1 MALSLKHS
9 FNSPKSDGTD
19 ATLVQPSNW
28 NAEHSLTLG
37 TAKLVGRTTSGTG
50 AAEEISVGAGLTL
63 SAGSLTGNV
72 VTVAGRT
79 GAITLAVADV
89 TGAAPL
95 ASPTFTGT
103 VSGAAATLTGTLT
116 GVAGAFSG
124 ALSGATVADAVGT
137 IRPIV
142 AGTSVATTSGTA
154 LDLSI
159 TIPSWVKR
167 ITIAY
172 NGVSLSGSAHSIIQL
187 GAGSYATT
195 GYVATGAYAGSAN
208 QAGVASAT
216 NGLMVHGGSATN
228 ALTGVMTIVAM
239 GSNLWVASHSGFLNS
254 NIGVM
259 GGGSVTLGGTL
270 DRIRLTTTNGTDTFD
285 AGSVNILYE

>member
-79 GAITLAVADV
+79 GAIILAVADV

-103 VSGAAATLTGTLT
+103 VNGAAATLTGTLT
-116 GVAGAFSG
+116 GVAGTFSG

-154 LDLSI
+154 LDLST

-167 ITIAY
+167 ITIAC
-172 NGVSLSGSAHSIIQL
+172 NGVSLSGSSHSIIQL
-187 GAGSYATT
+187 GSGTYTT
-195 GYVATGAYAGSAN
+195 SGYVSTGAYAGTAN
-208 QAGVASAT
+208 AAGVASAT
-216 NGLMVHGGSATN
+216 NGLLVHGGSNTN
-228 ALTGVMTIVAM
+228 AFTGTMTLVNIS
-239 GSNLWVASHSGFLNS
+239 GNIWVESHAGCLNTT
-254 NIGVM
+254 IGVM
-259 GGGSVTLGGTL
+259 GGGAITLSGVL
-270 DRIRLTTTNGTDTFD
+270 DRIRIASANGTDTFD